1 VFPCVRR
8 ARQGC
13 ECIFD
18 VVWGWGLLPAS
29 LNRWMTGSDSCMSV
43 TLSIFAFISVISTTI
58 AMISIACFHAPLPAK
73 VTFSNTVKRFNIDC
87 QLSSTRPLVSDLR
100 TTSVHSATGS
110 GTATRACWNAQWKCR
125 GKAAAYLC
133 FSRCSMTL

>member
-1 VFPCVRR
+1 MFPCARR

-29 LNRWMTGSDSCMSV
+29 LNRLMTGSDSCMSV

-58 AMISIACFHAPLPAK
+58 AIISIACFHAPLPAK

-110 GTATRACWNAQWKCR
+110 GTATRACWNAEWKCR
-125 GKAAAYLC
+125 GKAAHLC